1 MNQYIYLVRLNTLS
15 MDYTSIP
22 LPKILAERVKQA
34 GPKEGYR
41 TVTEFVID
49 ATRRRLDE
57 LSD

>member
-1 MNQYIYLVRLNTLS
+1 